1 MLVVCCVFSHTKVND
16 HGGRQGTSTA
26 WALAQ
31 RECLVA
37 SHEATVALHRAMLIA
52 L

>member
-1 MLVVCCVFSHTKVND
+1 MLVVCCGFSHTNDND
-16 HGGRQGTSTA
+16 HGGRQGNTA

-31 RECLVA
+31 RQCLVA
-37 SHEATVALHRAMLIA
+37 SHEATVALHWAMLIK